1 MENKF
6 YGLNIILQ
14 IVLLVFPFVNSIVE
28 MIVRWSTF
36 IHKSSALNLFGAL
49 LVTFFGAIYI
59 LEILDIIWIILKKK
73 LCLVE

>member
-14 IVLLVFPFVNSIVE
+14 IVLLVIPFVNWIVE

-36 IHKSSALNLFGAL
+36 IHKSSALNLVGAL
-49 LVTFFGAIYI
+49 IVTFFGAFYI
-59 LEILDIIWIILKKK
+59 LEILDIIWICLNKK
-73 LCLVE
+73 LFLVE

>member
-14 IVLLVFPFVNSIVE
+14 IVLLVIPFVNWIVE

-36 IHKSSALNLFGAL
+36 IHKSSALNLVGAL

-59 LEILDIIWIILKKK
+59 LEILDIIWIILNKK
-73 LCLVE
+73 LFLVE